1 MMCRAVTVLDDAG
14 CPARLVG
21 ALVDMTARKEQE
33 LALRRNALRD
43 PETGLA
49 NRMLFLDRLGAAI
62 KRNQR
67 SDDAGSAVVLVRVVN
82 ESAAGILTRSDEA
95 ADADV
100 EVRRE
105 VVRRLR
111 RALHEGDSAA
121 RLGQDE
127 FAVLLDDVR
136 PDGDPVRVDELLTQV
151 RADLG
156 VVIVVG
162 VLASIR
168 SFHDADDAL
177 REAEISLLRAGAQ
190 PKPRRRSAAR

>member
-1 MMCRAVTVLDDAG
+1 MCRAVTVLDDAG

-21 ALVDMTARKEQE
+21 ALVDMTERKEQE

-62 KRNQR
+62 KRTRR
-67 SDDAGSAVVLVRVVN
+67 SGDYDCTVVLLRVVA
-82 ESAAGILTRSDEA
+82 EPGHPLRDDGTELGDG
-95 ADADV
+95 DV

-127 FAVLLDDVR
+127 FAVLLDDVGAG
-136 PDGDPVRVDELLTQV
+136 GDPVRVEELLTQV
-151 RADLG
+151 RSELG
-156 VVIVVG
+156 VDVAVG
-162 VLASIR
+162 VLSSIQR
-168 SFHDADDAL
+168 FNDADDAL
-177 REAEISLLRAGAQ
+177 READIALLRAQTQ
-190 PKPRRRSAAR
+190 PDPRRRSTVR